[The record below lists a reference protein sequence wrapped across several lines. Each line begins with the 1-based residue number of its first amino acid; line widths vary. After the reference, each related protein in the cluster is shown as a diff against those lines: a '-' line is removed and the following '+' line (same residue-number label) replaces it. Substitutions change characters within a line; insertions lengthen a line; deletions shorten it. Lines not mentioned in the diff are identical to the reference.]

1 MKIRVCDDSEEL
13 SAICVEKIRAVVP
26 GAEVKRMDNA
36 IAEVSKLLKR
46 KTAAELDQD
55 PPGGSTEFDEVDVLV
70 IDFDLLH
77 LDHDGSRTTG
87 EGVARLAR
95 GYSDCGVVVVMNQ
108 FKVAD
113 FDLGM
118 RGHLESHADLNIS
131 ADRVGERA
139 LWEELQPQEGTFDPT
154 TWTPM
159 PTLLAAAKKL
169 AADFRDGTMAA
180 PIMPLLGLTAE
191 ALGEI
196 SDTAFGF
203 LSQNAEMVED
213 LTALTV
219 KDFLKEKFDE
229 KALANLER
237 HSPHYL
243 FRFAAFRLIKWME
256 RAVLRPMNVLIDT
269 AHLIDRMP
277 FIIADEGAM
286 RDAAH
291 WVAAAADPRR
301 LLRWELLE
309 KYHNAVASEVIGR
322 DVFDWHRMIGDEAF
336 DTLQDEFIEK
346 GAERFYLAEDTSRFV
361 TADRLVRFRA
371 DFHNFGDRRA
381 IENLE
386 HLVSYGPKRRLQF
399 G

>member
-1 MKIRVCDDSEEL
+1 MKIRVCDDSEDL
-13 SAICVEKIRAVVP
+13 SAICVEKICAVVP
-26 GAEVKRMDNA
+26 DADVKRMDNA

-46 KTAAELDQD
+46 KTAAELDLD
-55 PPGGSTEFDEVDVLV
+55 PPAGRTEFDEVDVLV

-77 LDHDGSRTTG
+77 LDNDGSRTTG

-118 RGHLESHADLNIS
+118 RGHLDSHADLNIS
-131 ADRVGERA
+131 AHLVGEKA
-139 LWEELQPQEGTFDPT
+139 LWEELKPQEGRFDPT
-154 TWTPM
+154 TWTPV
-159 PTLLAAAKKL
+159 PTLLASARKL
-169 AADFRDGTMAA
+169 TGAFDNGTLAA
-180 PIMPLLGLTAE
+180 PIMPLLGLSAD

-203 LSQNAEMVED
+203 LSQNAETVED

-229 KALANLER
+229 KALGNLER

-243 FRFAAFRLIKWME
+243 FRFAAFRLVKWME
-256 RAVLRPMNVLIDT
+256 RAVLRPMNVLIDA

-277 FIIADEGAM
+277 FLIANEGAM
-286 RDAAH
+286 GDAAH
-291 WVAAAADPRR
+291 WIAAAAEPRR
-301 LLRWELLE
+301 LLRWNLLE
-309 KYHNAVASEVIGR
+309 RYHNAVASAVIGR

-361 TADRLVRFRA
+361 AADRLVRFRA

-386 HLVSYGPKRRLQF
+386 NVVSYGPKRRLQF